1 MAAPGVPTPPPMT
14 PLPPLNLN
22 QSATSSAKAGD
33 LSSSM
38 FQDHS
43 GFSVNFGNGVVQGGG
58 GAGGT
63 INPQYLLIA
72 AIVGIV
78 LWKKKLI

>member
-1 MAAPGVPTPPPMT
+1 MAAPAAPTAPMAI
-14 PLPPLNLN
+14 PPLNLN

-33 LSSSM
+33 LWASM
-38 FQDHS
+38 TQDHS
-43 GFSVNFGNGVVQGGG
+43 GFSVNYGSGVVQGGG

-72 AIVGIV
+72 AIVGFV
-78 LWKKKLI
+78 LWKKKFI

>member
-1 MAAPGVPTPPPMT
+1 MT

-33 LSSSM
+33 LSAFMS
-38 FQDHS
+38 QDHS
-43 GFSVNFGNGVVQGGG
+43 GFSVNYGSGVVQGGG

-63 INPQYLLIA
+63 IPPHYLLIG
-72 AIVGIV
+72 AIVGLV
-78 LWKKKLI
+78 LWKKKFI